1 MFEKMDTNQE
11 LDINIQ
17 QQPEDPL
24 TLFKDK
30 DQQLL
35 SFFQNLLLTLTFVQ
49 RKTLEMY
56 LEISK

>member
-1 MFEKMDTNQE
+1 MDTNQE

-17 QQPEDPL
+17 QQSEDPL